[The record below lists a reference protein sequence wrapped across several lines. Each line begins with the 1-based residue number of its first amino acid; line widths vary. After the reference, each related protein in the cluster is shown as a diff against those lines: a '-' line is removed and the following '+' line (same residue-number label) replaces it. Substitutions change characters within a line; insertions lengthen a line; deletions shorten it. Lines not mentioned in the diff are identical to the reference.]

1 MADSKIDQTKVM
13 RISSVGLN
21 NLAF

>member
-21 NLAF
+21 NLVF